1 MIDLNRQSFFAARN
15 CFDECV
21 LLENKRFCDI
31 ISIEIALR
39 ESEGLIMKRMLSL
52 IMCCAFLLSS
62 VGCFDSMSEEES
74 KVGIVLEE
82 DEDVGPLQVYC
93 LDYPTSNIVR
103 PYIKQ
108 FKNEVEITTFES
120 IAELEEALKGSGK
133 PDVILL
139 DGYVTSEI
147 VNPFKWVKEGYLRG
161 MSPYFAADESYDE
174 ENYVN
179 GIMDAGRYDGE
190 VYMVPLTISGQF
202 LLANSEEVESGGLI
216 ALQDS
221 YSMDLIMETMINDIE
236 KHVGEKYSSQLIRN
250 FNYSHTSQWLYA
262 CLEQTGAMYVDRDSK
277 TVTIDEELFKLTVKY
292 YKAAYQDVNAWWENS
307 GDDYYKIP
315 VADLENITTAFLGSG
330 NMVFDTAYIS
340 SAYHQLL
347 DQDVVLFP
355 FEMTEGGHAFAADI
369 VGMVS
374 SQSKQPAK
382 ACAFLKELM
391 DMSHENWEVIMGA
404 DSLRTMT
411 PVNQNELE
419 ELIVSYETLFGTPYE
434 MQHQAFEREKL
445 PKDLA
450 DQLRQVYVNTK
461 KVFIMDVDV
470 LNILNMHL
478 KDYVEGNTDNLEG
491 VSEQI
496 KTDIEAI
503 L

>member
-1 MIDLNRQSFFAARN
+1 
-15 CFDECV
+15 
-21 LLENKRFCDI
+21 
-31 ISIEIALR
+31 
-39 ESEGLIMKRMLSL
+39 MKRILSL
-52 IMCCAFLLSS
+52 IICCALLLSC
-62 VGCFDSMSEEES
+62 VGCSNWQNEEES
-74 KVGIVLEE
+74 KVEIVLEE
-82 DEDVGPLQVYC
+82 DEEVGPLQVYC
-93 LDYPTSNIVR
+93 LDYPTSNVIR

-108 FKNEVEITTFES
+108 FKNEVEITTFDS
-120 IAELEEALKGSGK
+120 IEELEDALKGSGK

-147 VNPFKWVKEGYLRG
+147 VNPFKWAKEGYLRG
-161 MSPYFAADESYDE
+161 MSSYFAADESYDE

-202 LLANSEEVESGGLI
+202 LLANSEEVERGGLI
-216 ALQDS
+216 ALQDG
-221 YSMDLIMETMINDIE
+221 YSMELIMETMINDIE
-236 KHVGEKYSSQLIRN
+236 KHVGEKYSSQLIKN
-250 FNYSHTSQWLYA
+250 FNFSHTSQWLYA

-292 YKAAYQDVNAWWENS
+292 YKAAYQDANAWWENS
-307 GDDYYKIP
+307 SDDYYKIS
-315 VADLENITTAFLGSG
+315 VADLDSITTAFLGSG
-330 NMVFDTAYIS
+330 NMVFETGFVS

-347 DQDVVLFP
+347 DQNVVLFP
-355 FEMTEGGHAFAADI
+355 FEMADGGHAFAADI

-382 ACAFLKELM
+382 ACALLKKMM
-391 DMSHENWEVIMGA
+391 DMSHENWEAIIGA
-404 DSLRTMT
+404 DPLRTMT

-419 ELIVSYETLFGTPYE
+419 ELIVSYETLFGTSYE

-450 DQLRQVYVNTK
+450 DQLRQVYANTE

-470 LNILNMHL
+470 LSILNMHL
-478 KDYVEGNTDNLEG
+478 KDYVEGNTDDLDG
-491 VSEQI
+491 VAEKI
-496 KTDIEAI
+496 KADIEAI